1 MADEI
6 NELIQSHTA
15 INRKLLTIVTQY
27 AQGDFSMDMDLLSGE
42 TRVIT
47 ETMDSAKRTF
57 LEVNNEI
64 RMLVEAGAQSD
75 FSKRSD
81 ADRFE
86 FMFKGILSN
95 LNNLMATCDVGF
107 NDVLRVADA
116 LAQGDLT
123 QTITRDY
130 PGALGAMKNGVTAL
144 SKILKKWSAPFKI
157 RLMPLIGLPK
167 KSLRATTTCPIGPR
181 NRPPTS
187 NKPRPAWKN
196 SPPR

>member
-6 NELIQSHTA
+6 NELIQSRIA

-27 AQGDFSMDMDLLSGE
+27 AKGDFFMDMDLLPGE

-64 RMLVEAGAQSD
+64 RMLVEAGAQGD

-86 FMFKGILSN
+86 SCSMEFWPIS
-95 LNNLMATCDVGF
+95 
-107 NDVLRVADA
+107 
-116 LAQGDLT
+116 
-123 QTITRDY
+123 
-130 PGALGAMKNGVTAL
+130 TA
-144 SKILKKWSAPFKI
+144 
-157 RLMPLIGLPK
+157 
-167 KSLRATTTCPIGPR
+167 
-181 NRPPTS
+181 
-187 NKPRPAWKN
+187 
-196 SPPR
+196 